1 MSVLRNVKNFVAG
14 LAFAIFAHVLWPPDR
29 TQR

>member
-1 MSVLRNVKNFVAG
+1 MKVLRTVKDFVAG
-14 LAFAIFAHVLWPPDR
+14 LAFAIFALVLWPPDR